1 MNFKQYH
8 FYWKSFSE
16 LSSIE
21 LYDLLNLRQQVFVE
35 EQECAYIDAD
45 YSDQHSDHLLAYDGS
60 QLVGYLRIV
69 KPNFK
74 MNDGKQY
81 SGPSIGRIVN
91 HTSKRNEGLGFNLI
105 NEAIK
110 KCNQIYPNQ
119 VISISAQHRLQ
130 NYYERFGF
138 SAVGDVYLEDGIDH
152 IKMTLKSELKYSFSE
167 KVSNILKTRNV
178 YLFGGLLISG
188 YLILNTFIKDINEDA
203 FNWVAK
209 IDNTY
214 ISKSKF
220 ENYLESIGESRKGG
234 LLEKDIDMVLDK
246 LIDEELLIQ
255 RAIDLGM
262 LETDSQVR
270 SVIIQKMIESILSE
284 IDNFHKINLESI
296 LFPNTSKT
304 NKFIS
309 PFN

>member
-119 VISISAQHRLQ
+119 VISISA
-130 NYYERFGF
+130 
-138 SAVGDVYLEDGIDH
+138 
-152 IKMTLKSELKYSFSE
+152 
-167 KVSNILKTRNV
+167 
-178 YLFGGLLISG
+178 
-188 YLILNTFIKDINEDA
+188 
-203 FNWVAK
+203 
-209 IDNTY
+209 
-214 ISKSKF
+214 
-220 ENYLESIGESRKGG
+220 
-234 LLEKDIDMVLDK
+234 
-246 LIDEELLIQ
+246 
-255 RAIDLGM
+255 
-262 LETDSQVR
+262 
-270 SVIIQKMIESILSE
+270 
-284 IDNFHKINLESI
+284 
-296 LFPNTSKT
+296 
-304 NKFIS
+304 
-309 PFN
+309 